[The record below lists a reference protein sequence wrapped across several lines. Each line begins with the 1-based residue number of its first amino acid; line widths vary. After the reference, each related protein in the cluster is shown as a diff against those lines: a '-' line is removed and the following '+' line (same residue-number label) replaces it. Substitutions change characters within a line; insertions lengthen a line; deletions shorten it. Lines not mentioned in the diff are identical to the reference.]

1 MLVPNNDHWLVGVLI
16 GVATTFATYYLATS
30 ANEWIEAWLNKPF
43 AFQDRTVAILSV
55 ALNIF
60 PMEYLRRAYRHKSLQ
75 GLMFFVMGLA
85 VAWFFKYGQD
95 LLNAQ

>member
-1 MLVPNNDHWLVGVLI
+1 MIPKNDHWLIGVLI
-16 GVATTFATYYLATS
+16 GVATTLATYYLATS
-30 ANEWIEAWLNKPF
+30 ANTWIEAALNKPF

-85 VAWFFKYGQD
+85 VAWFFGYGQD
-95 LLNAQ
+95 LLNS